1 MDYMV
6 AGNIQSFNY
15 TPEDIFWGQLG
26 GCLES
31 VNSGVTT
38 VVDHAHMSY
47 SPEHVT
53 EAIRASASSGLRSV
67 FCYTPIWRIKS
78 WTSTVE
84 YDDNLLPQWWYATL
98 ETLASSAPFGSG
110 RVQLG
115 LAFDHF
121 KLPKETVKHLWDKCR
136 SLGLKLFTTHFVAN
150 YMTNS
155 VHLLSEYGL
164 LDKDVLFS
172 HANGIAKS
180 DAQTLV
186 QHGAYFSTTPETE
199 LQMGLGDIVAFRP
212 DVKSNASIGIDCH
225 ANNSGDILTQLRLSM
240 QHARG
245 VENREAMEAG
255 EYPSVQIKL
264 EEVFNLGTIQGA
276 KAVNMEDQIGSIEVG
291 KLADLVIF
299 DATSP
304 NMACAAEENPLAAVM
319 LHANAG
325 DIETVIIDGIVRKQK
340 NRLVDVQILDGP
352 NGQITESLS
361 WTEVMKN
368 LLTSRQKVLDRG
380 QKQDFQAGMQFLYKT
395 FG

>member
-1 MDYMV
+1 
-6 AGNIQSFNY
+6 
-15 TPEDIFWGQLG
+15 
-26 GCLES
+26 
-31 VNSGVTT
+31 
-38 VVDHAHMSY
+38 
-47 SPEHVT
+47 
-53 EAIRASASSGLRSV
+53 
-67 FCYTPIWRIKS
+67 
-78 WTSTVE
+78 
-84 YDDNLLPQWWYATL
+84 
-98 ETLASSAPFGSG
+98 
-110 RVQLG
+110 
-115 LAFDHF
+115 
-121 KLPKETVKHLWDKCR
+121 
-136 SLGLKLFTTHFVAN
+136 
-150 YMTNS
+150 
-155 VHLLSEYGL
+155 
-164 LDKDVLFS
+164 
-172 HANGIAKS
+172 
-180 DAQTLV
+180 
-186 QHGAYFSTTPETE
+186 
-199 LQMGLGDIVAFRP
+199 MGLGDIVAFRP